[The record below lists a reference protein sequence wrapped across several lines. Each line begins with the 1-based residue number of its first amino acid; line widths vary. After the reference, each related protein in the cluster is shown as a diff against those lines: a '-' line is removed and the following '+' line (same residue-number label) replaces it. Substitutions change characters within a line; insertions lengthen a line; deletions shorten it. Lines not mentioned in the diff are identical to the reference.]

1 MSNVRLE
8 SSCVGGQTLQTLY
21 GSTAPRP
28 RFDRY
33 LEDDEAAFV
42 AKLANVCLL

>member
-8 SSCVGGQTLQTLY
+8 SSCVGGQTLY